1 MERRLD
7 SLYHAPMPPRFSADR
22 LGAAVRELESR
33 SAAELVVEIRA
44 RSGSYAH
51 ADARFAALLTFVS
64 LVVLVYMPIVVPPI
78 AILLDVVAVYVLG
91 HGIARRSTAVRRLFT
106 TRRERLAAVRTHA
119 AALFHDRGIANTA
132 AETGVLFYASL
143 LERKIEILA
152 DRTILQ
158 AVAANEWNALLG
170 DLHREQE
177 LDEETIL
184 ATIRALAGILERAS
198 PAEGAN
204 ADELPNAIAL
214 EVS

>member
-1 MERRLD
+1 
-7 SLYHAPMPPRFSADR
+7 MPSHFSADR
-22 LGAAVRELESR
+22 IVAAVRELESR

-51 ADARFAALLTFVS
+51 ADGRFAALLTFVS
-64 LVVLVYMPIVVPPI
+64 LVVLVYMPIVVPPV

-91 HGIARRSTAVRRLFT
+91 HGIARRSMAVRRLFS

-119 AALFHDRGIANTA
+119 AALFHDRGVANTA
-132 AETGVLFYASL
+132 AETGVLLYASL
-143 LERKIEILA
+143 LERKIELLA
-152 DRTILQ
+152 DRAMLQ
-158 AVAANEWNALLG
+158 AVAASEWNALLD
-170 DLHREQE
+170 DLHRQPE

-184 ATIRALAGILERAS
+184 STIRTLAAILERAA

-204 ADELPNAIAL
+204 ADELPNAVAL